1 MFLFLHFE
9 LKTNNKQFLQNILIR
24 NFTLT
29 VVMMLQSASIQ
40 LYMASESKVQTP
52 MRNITIQLFR
62 INLVKNKTKQDV
74 QES

>member
-1 MFLFLHFE
+1 MNPKSGCLEIQQDVPFFLHFE

-62 INLVKNKTKQDV
+62 
-74 QES
+74 